1 MATRKIQVT
10 DSSGN
15 IYYFETDSS
24 IVKITSDKFTNDNVK
39 DVLEEIEEKTVKK
52 QCTWN
57 DLKGV

>member
-15 IYYFETDSS
+15 IYYFETQSD
-24 IVKITSDKFTNDNVK
+24 IVKITSDKFIHDNVK
-39 DVLEEIEEKTVKK
+39 DVLEEMESSNVKK
-52 QCTWN
+52 KCTWN

>member
-1 MATRKIQVT
+1 MATRKIQIT

-15 IYYFETDSS
+15 IYYFETQSD
-24 IVKITSDKFTNDNVK
+24 IVKVTSDKFNNDNVK

-52 QCTWN
+52 KCTWN